1 MGSILSNHI
10 RNNIKNDFKLRQN
23 VHSFKYFFDANVPV
37 VQIKYMSLEN
47 LQTAISPH
55 LTTEHIQLLHDSMR
69 DATRHLYNA
78 ILLFDGGS
86 MTMSETGMVPVPIA
100 GKGLLLIKTRVV
112 EDIDMDYV
120 IAFSVGDIWLNGKS
134 NVQLN

>member
-47 LQTAISPH
+47 LQTAILPH
-55 LTTEHIQLLHDSMR
+55 LTTEHIQLLYDSMHDTTR
-69 DATRHLYNA
+69 DLYNA

-86 MTMSETGMVPVPIA
+86 MTMSVPVA

-120 IAFSVGDIWLNGKS
+120 IAFSVGDIWLNTES